1 MKQNRY
7 YCKYIIYF
15 FNYQRKYIKLFNL
28 FGIMSFYVYFC
39 RKIKYMDT
47 EKVINDW
54 CELINQDAEKRNN
67 MWGLYKDFKMRIEES
82 NTSNPIIE
90 QEENG
95 ELSIKLVLDYWIEDE
110 IQNLKNYGKVTGTT

>member
-1 MKQNRY
+1 
-7 YCKYIIYF
+7 
-15 FNYQRKYIKLFNL
+15 
-28 FGIMSFYVYFC
+28 
-39 RKIKYMDT
+39 MDV

-54 CELINQDAEKRNN
+54 CELIKLDAEKRNN

-110 IQNLKNYGKVTGTT
+110 IKEGD